1 MTTAT
6 PAYPPPPS
14 CKGVYP
20 FRLGTTSFI
29 YPDDYIPNVRVLGP
43 CVDEIE
49 LLMFESRWPDSLPAE
64 ETVDAL
70 AALSAETGTGY
81 NIHLPTDV
89 SLAAADG
96 EERGRAVEVLG
107 RFIAA
112 TAPLSPSA
120 YALHLPVEGEPAGPE
135 GVRRWQ
141 GNAAR
146 GIDALLTCGVR
157 SGRLAVETL
166 DYPFVWAVPLIEDFG
181 LSVCMDIGHLILHG
195 IDPRGFFEQYRERI
209 SLIHLHGVRFAGGD
223 TSVGQD
229 HVGLDETAPEHLSSI
244 MEILKAFE
252 GVVSLEV
259 FSYRHL
265 VPSLRVLEDEWQRCR
280 EGGKR

>member
-1 MTTAT
+1 MTAS

-29 YPDDYIPNVRVLGP
+29 FPDDYIPNVRVLAP
-43 CVDEIE
+43 CFDEIE
-49 LLMFESRWPDSLPAE
+49 LLMFESRRPDSLPSK
-64 ETVDAL
+64 ETVEAL
-70 AALSAETGTGY
+70 GRLSAETDTGY
-81 NIHLPTDV
+81 NVHLPTDV

-96 EERGRAVEVLG
+96 EERGWAADVLG

-120 YALHLPVEGEPAGPE
+120 YALHLPYEGYSADPE
-135 GVRRWQ
+135 GVDQWRKA
-141 GNAAR
+141 AAR
-146 GIDALLTCGVR
+146 GIEALLGTGVR
-157 SGRLAVETL
+157 SDRLAVETL
-166 DYPFVWAVPLIEDFG
+166 DYPFVWAAPLIEDYG
-181 LSVCMDIGHLILHG
+181 LSVCMDIGHLILYG
-195 IDPRGFFEQYRERI
+195 VDPLGFFERFRKKI

-223 TSVGQD
+223 KSAGQD
-229 HVGLDETAPEHLSSI
+229 HVGLDEMAPNHFPSI
-244 MEILKAFE
+244 MEILSAFE

-265 VPSLRVLEDEWQRCR
+265 VPSLRVLEDQWQRCR
-280 EGGKR
+280 EGNRK